1 MKNLNLILTLIVF
14 SLFFSNCK
22 HTDDLLTSY
31 GDETTETRKVGSFDK
46 ILAGEKFDIELVQ
59 DSAKAGTI
67 EMTAGSHVI
76 EGYTCKV
83 SNGELII
90 ANDNKYNWV
99 RKLQVRQK
107 VVVYFETLKN
117 IQINGSAK
125 FTCRDTLINKST
137 LEINHGGLEDAD
149 IKVKGDYIFVNCTN
163 TGGVNLQGNCF
174 LLSASIDDISFINA
188 YKLNAEKAYISS
200 FSKDDSYIFGRK
212 IVDIKLWGTG
222 NIHYKDS
229 SNTSVSIIDTGE
241 GQVIKD

>member
-1 MKNLNLILTLIVF
+1 MKKLNVYFTLFVF
-14 SLFFSNCK
+14 SLFLSNCK
-22 HTDDLLTSY
+22 NADDLVTSY
-31 GDETTETRKVGSFDK
+31 GSETTEIRQVESFDK

-67 EMTAGSHVI
+67 EMTAGSNVI
-76 EGYTCKV
+76 KGYTSKV

-107 VVVYFETLKN
+107 VVVYFETLNK

-125 FTCRDTLINKST
+125 FTCRDTLSNKNT
-137 LEINHGGLEDAD
+137 LEINHGGLEDANLL
-149 IKVKGDYIFVNCTN
+149 VKGDYVFVNCTN
-163 TGGVNLQGNCF
+163 TGGVNLTGRCF
-174 LLSASIDDISFINA
+174 LFSASVDDISFVNA
-188 YKLNAEKAYISS
+188 FNLNAEKTYISS
-200 FSKDDSYIFGRK
+200 FSKDDSYIFGRN

-229 SNTSVSIIDTGE
+229 SNTTVKIIDTGE

>member
-1 MKNLNLILTLIVF
+1 MKILNLTFTLIVF

-22 HTDDLLTSY
+22 HADDLVTSY
-31 GDETTETRKVGSFDK
+31 GEETTEIRTVESFDK

-67 EMTAGSHVI
+67 EISAGANVI
-76 EGYTCKV
+76 KGYTSKV
-83 SNGELII
+83 NNGELII

-125 FTCRDTLINKST
+125 FTCRGTFINKNV

-149 IKVKGDYIFVNCTN
+149 IKVEGDYVFVNCTN
-163 TGGVNLQGNCF
+163 TGGVNLKGSCF
-174 LLSASIDDISFINA
+174 LLSASIDDISFVNSFE
-188 YKLNAEKAYISS
+188 LNSEKTYISS
-200 FSKDDSYIFGRK
+200 FSKDDSYIFGRN

-229 SNTSVSIIDTGE
+229 SNTTVNIIDTGE

>member
-1 MKNLNLILTLIVF
+1 MKNLDNYIALIVF

-22 HTDDLLTSY
+22 HADDLVTSY
-31 GDETTETRKVGSFDK
+31 GEETTETRRVESFDK

-67 EMTAGSHVI
+67 EMTAGSNVI
-76 EGYTCKV
+76 TGYTTKV
-83 SNGELII
+83 SNGELVI

-107 VVVYFETLKN
+107 VVVYFQNLKT

-125 FTCRDTLINKST
+125 FICRDTFTSKSI

-149 IKVKGDYIFVNCTN
+149 IKINGDYVFVNCTN
-163 TGGVNLQGNCF
+163 TGGVNLQGSCF
-174 LLSASIDDISFINA
+174 LFSASIDDISFVNSFR
-188 YKLNAEKAYISS
+188 LNAEKTYISS

-212 IVDIKLWGTG
+212 ILDIKLWGTG
-222 NIHYKDS
+222 NIYYKDS
-229 SNTSVSIIDTGE
+229 SSTKVSIIDTGE
-241 GQVIKD
+241 GKVIKD

>member
-1 MKNLNLILTLIVF
+1 M
-14 SLFFSNCK
+14 
-22 HTDDLLTSY
+22 
-31 GDETTETRKVGSFDK
+31 
-46 ILAGEKFDIELVQ
+46 AGEKFDIELVQ

-67 EMTAGSHVI
+67 EITAGENVI
-76 EGYTCKV
+76 KGYTTKV

-107 VVVYFETLKN
+107 VVVYFESLNK

-125 FTCRDTLINKST
+125 FTCRDTFINKNT

-149 IKVKGDYIFVNCTN
+149 IKIKGDYVFVNCTN
-163 TGGVNLQGNCF
+163 TGGVNILGTCF
-174 LLSASIDDISFINA
+174 LLSASVDDISYVNA
-188 YKLNAEKAYISS
+188 YSLNAEKTYISS
-200 FSKDDSYIFGRK
+200 FSKDDSYIFGRN

-229 SNTSVSIIDTGE
+229 SNTAVSIIDTGE

>member
-1 MKNLNLILTLIVF
+1 MKNLNLYFALFAF

-31 GDETTETRKVGSFDK
+31 GDETTETRKVESFDK

-67 EMTAGSHVI
+67 EISAGSNVI
-76 EGYTCKV
+76 KGYTTKV
-83 SNGELII
+83 NNGELII

-125 FTCRDTLINKST
+125 FTCRDTFINKNI

-149 IKVKGDYIFVNCTN
+149 IKVKGDYVFVNCTN

-174 LLSASIDDISFINA
+174 LLSASVDDISFINA

-200 FSKDDSYIFGRK
+200 FSKDDSYIFGRN

-229 SNTSVSIIDTGE
+229 SNTTVNIIDTGE
-241 GQVIKD
+241 GRVIKD